1 MTEVRYRVRPA
12 GPLNGTAVVQGAK
25 NAALPM
31 IGAALLAR
39 RGQTVLRN
47 VPAITDV
54 QRAVDLARLLGA
66 HVEYHPNDRLLVI
79 DATDITSSR
88 LRGRIVLLAGAR
100 SRPVLP
106 AGALYMNDRS
116 VIGFVISHA
125 STAELAEAADAVN
138 RMLAAGRLAPRA
150 VVPLPLSQVAEAHRM
165 IEQGE
170 LGGRRAVITA

>member
-1 MTEVRYRVRPA
+1 M
-12 GPLNGTAVVQGAK
+12 
-25 NAALPM
+25 
-31 IGAALLAR
+31 
-39 RGQTVLRN
+39 
-47 VPAITDV
+47 
-54 QRAVDLARLLGA
+54 
-66 HVEYHPNDRLLVI
+66 
-79 DATDITSSR
+79 
-88 LRGRIVLLAGAR
+88 VLLAGAR

-170 LGGRRAVITA
+170 LRGRRAVITA